1 MISVATILAACAVS
15 VFKPILIEQ
24 PANFELHPLGLAT
37 VLTVIL
43 LYLSTL

>member
-1 MISVATILAACAVS
+1 MISVATIVAADAVY
-15 VFKPILIEQ
+15 VFKPILIDQ
-24 PANFELHPLGLAT
+24 PANFELHPLGLAI